1 MSNIPEYH
9 YIKGIDKTV
18 KERLKE
24 LDLTPKLSLS
34 SFKKKKKRFYSLPC
48 ATKDKKKV
56 FFKILLVE
64 EDWVGRLL
72 KRETIVTKLLTNYPN
87 LNIPGFVSADIENMP
102 YWFIH
107 EYLPGP
113 LVGHFYEIYKQGQK
127 KEIIRKI
134 ADNLLAFQTINKK
147 KKKITSRIPFLGE
160 RGFKTHLH
168 IIKEREGLVKD
179 KKGIDFKSIYQFA
192 KKQEKYLKEA
202 EFVLT
207 HGDFTLANFFTNKNK
222 VYVTDWEHVRLDN
235 RAADISHLWIQTW
248 RFPAWRKELLS
259 YFISKLPKNSQ
270 NKFKE
275 IFRLIIITEAL
286 GELAYSIYICPK
298 KYIND
303 SKKFAKK
310 TIESSLK
317 GFDFLLNI

>member
-9 YIKGIDKTV
+9 YIKGIDRIVREK
-18 KERLKE
+18 LKE
-24 LDLTPKLSLS
+24 LNLTPKLPLS
-34 SFKKKKKRFYSLPC
+34 SFKKKKKRFYSSPC
-48 ATKDKKKV
+48 KEKV
-56 FFKILLVE
+56 FFKMLLVE

-72 KRETIVTKLLTNYPN
+72 KREAIATKVLTNRPN

-113 LVGHFYEIYKQGQK
+113 LVGHFYEIYKQGRK

-134 ADNLLAFQTINKK
+134 VDNLLALQSIKK
-147 KKKITSRIPFLGE
+147 GSASRIPFLGK
-160 RGFKTHLH
+160 RGYETHFN
-168 IIKEREGLVKD
+168 IIKKREGLIKD
-179 KKGIDFKSIYQFA
+179 KRGVDFKSIYQFA

-207 HGDFTLANFFTNKNK
+207 HGDFTLANFFINKNK
-222 VYVTDWEHVRLDN
+222 VYITDLEHARLDN
-235 RAADISHLWIQTW
+235 LAADISHLWIQTW
-248 RFPAWRKELLS
+248 KFPDWRRELLS
-259 YFISKLPKNSQ
+259 YFISKLPKDKQ
-270 NKFKE
+270 NRFKE

-298 KYIND
+298 SQINN
-303 SKKFAKK
+303 SKRSAKK
-310 TIESSLK
+310 TIKSSLK
-317 GFDFLLNI
+317 GFDSLL